1 MAQKYIHQIISSV
14 SFGMTSGVITA
25 LGMIVGL
32 NEATSSRLAVFAG
45 IVVMAIADGLA
56 DAAGF
61 HLAEESEVENGIP
74 RHTSKEIWM
83 TTVYT
88 FLAVCGFILTFSIP
102 VLMFQLN
109 TAIII
114 DIVWGFVLL
123 IVLNYY
129 IARFKKENPVRLII
143 GHVSLAVFVV
153 VVSYIAGNLIAE
165 FIK

>member
-61 HLAEESEVENGIP
+61 HIVEESEVENG
-74 RHTSKEIWM
+74 RTKHTQKEVWM
-83 TTVYT
+83 TTFYT
-88 FLAVCGFILTFSIP
+88 FLAVFGFIMTFAIP
-102 VLMFQLN
+102 ILIFDLRFAILIDIAWGMLLLVLLN
-109 TAIII
+109 IFIARVKNEDATGLVLSHVLLASFVIII
-114 DIVWGFVLL
+114 
-123 IVLNYY
+123 
-129 IARFKKENPVRLII
+129 
-143 GHVSLAVFVV
+143 
-153 VVSYIAGNLIAE
+153 SYFAGKLIAGWIE
-165 FIK
+165 

>member
-1 MAQKYIHQIISSV
+1 
-14 SFGMTSGVITA
+14 
-25 LGMIVGL
+25 
-32 NEATSSRLAVFAG
+32 
-45 IVVMAIADGLA
+45 
-56 DAAGF
+56 
-61 HLAEESEVENGIP
+61 
-74 RHTSKEIWM
+74 
-83 TTVYT
+83 
-88 FLAVCGFILTFSIP
+88 
-102 VLMFQLN
+102 LN

-153 VVSYIAGNLIAE
+153 VVSYVAGNLIAE